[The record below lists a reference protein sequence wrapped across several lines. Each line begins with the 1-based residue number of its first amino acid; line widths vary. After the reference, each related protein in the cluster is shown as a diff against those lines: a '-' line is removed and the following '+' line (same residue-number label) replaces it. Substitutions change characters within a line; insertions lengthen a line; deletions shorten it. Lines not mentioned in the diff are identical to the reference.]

1 MAGPTSSS
9 GSPLLSVRDVSV
21 RFGGI
26 VALDGVTFDVTS
38 GQIAGLIGPNGAGKT
53 TLFNCLSRLYTP
65 NGGDILFEG
74 VSILNRPRHD
84 IPRIGIGR
92 TFQNVA
98 LFDRLSV
105 LDNVRVGCHS
115 VSSTSFLDNA
125 LRLPKVAPEEAH
137 VAARAHELI
146 AFMDLVPFT
155 NAMAGGLPFPIRKRV
170 ELARALASS
179 PKLLLLDEPAA
190 GLNHEE
196 IEVLKGQI
204 RRVRDTAAR
213 HRAAG
218 RASHE
223 PGHVGVGQGGRH
235 RLRQEDRRRHPGRG
249 AARSRSDPCL
259 PGDLVMAALLEV
271 KGLKAFYGQTQSLYD
286 VGFEIEPG
294 GITTL
299 LGANGAGKTTTLR
312 AICNM
317 VRREGLVRFDGK
329 DIKNMPTE
337 EVVRLR
343 IAHVPEGR
351 GTFTTLTVDENLRIA
366 AYTRRDKAGVKRE
379 LDRVFSYF
387 PRLQERVQQ
396 QAGTLSGGEQQ
407 MLAIAR
413 ALMLGPRLMLLDEP
427 SFGLAPLIVV
437 EIFRILRRINEEEKV
452 SILLVEQ
459 NAALALD
466 LADHAYVLETGHVVM
481 SGPSAVVKND
491 ENIRKSYLGY

>member
-1 MAGPTSSS
+1 
-9 GSPLLSVRDVSV
+9 
-21 RFGGI
+21 
-26 VALDGVTFDVTS
+26 
-38 GQIAGLIGPNGAGKT
+38 
-53 TLFNCLSRLYTP
+53 
-65 NGGDILFEG
+65 
-74 VSILNRPRHD
+74 
-84 IPRIGIGR
+84 
-92 TFQNVA
+92 
-98 LFDRLSV
+98 
-105 LDNVRVGCHS
+105 
-115 VSSTSFLDNA
+115 
-125 LRLPKVAPEEAH
+125 
-137 VAARAHELI
+137 
-146 AFMDLVPFT
+146 
-155 NAMAGGLPFPIRKRV
+155 
-170 ELARALASS
+170 
-179 PKLLLLDEPAA
+179 
-190 GLNHEE
+190 
-196 IEVLKGQI
+196 
-204 RRVRDTAAR
+204 
-213 HRAAG
+213 
-218 RASHE
+218 
-223 PGHVGVGQGGRH
+223 
-235 RLRQEDRRRHPGRG
+235 
-249 AARSRSDPCL
+249 
-259 PGDLVMAALLEV
+259 MAALLEV

-491 ENIRKSYLGY
+491 ENVRKSYLGY